1 MRQWARLLCVKA
13 RVETAEHAYDPAV
26 DTIETGIAFGRHV
39 SEGPFAINN
48 LVGMSI
54 CSVMLDR
61 VEELISQPGAPNLY
75 WALTAL
81 PRPLVSMREG
91 LETEQRV
98 GENLVPELAETDEP
112 HSRAEWGV
120 LLEKLYNRLRH
131 LAERITSD
139 AQVNARLRSQLDL
152 DLASFKKENLA
163 PSQEYLKTIHHM
175 DAQRVKAMSEDEVVA
190 RALVGQYQDMRD
202 DLFKLG
208 YLPWRDARSRIKE
221 TEQRLKSVKAGP
233 LTVLAEL
240 EPTISCL
247 EAEMRLD
254 RRVAALRVVEA
265 IRLYAAS
272 HDGKLPEELNQM
284 TVVPVPEDPATG
296 KPFEYR
302 RDGAAAVL
310 ALPDAGMTERPTPSY
325 RISIRKRTN
334 EYYGAGSG
342 LLTSCPSGR
351 NRAHKPEAQAKGVRK
366 CISLNALRLRFRLV
380 ARQ

>member
-1 MRQWARLLCVKA
+1 
-13 RVETAEHAYDPAV
+13 
-26 DTIETGIAFGRHV
+26 
-39 SEGPFAINN
+39 
-48 LVGMSI
+48 MST

-98 GENLVPELAETDEP
+98 GENLVSELAETDEP

-120 LLEKLYNRLRH
+120 LLDKLYNRLRH

-152 DLASFKKENLA
+152 DLASFKKEKLA

-190 RALVGQYQDMRD
+190 RALVGQYRDMRD
-202 DLFKLG
+202 DQFKLG
-208 YLPWRDARSRIKE
+208 YLPWRDVRSRIKE
-221 TEQRLKSVKAGP
+221 AEQRLKTVKAGP

-240 EPTISCL
+240 QPTIINCL
-247 EAEMRLD
+247 DAQMRLD

-272 HDGKLPEELNQM
+272 HDGKLPEELNQV
-284 TVVPVPEDPATG
+284 TEVPAPEDPATG

-302 RDGAAAVL
+302 RDGAPAVL
-310 ALPDAGMTERPTPSY
+310 ALPEAGLKGRPTPPY
-325 RISIRKRTN
+325 RITIRKRTD
-334 EYYGAGSG
+334 E
-342 LLTSCPSGR
+342 
-351 NRAHKPEAQAKGVRK
+351 
-366 CISLNALRLRFRLV
+366 
-380 ARQ
+380 